1 MADKGKIVIRQVR
14 STAGRSERQR
24 RVLRALGLR
33 ALGQKT
39 EKPDNP
45 AVRGMIQKVLHLVEV
60 EEK

>member
-1 MADKGKIVIRQVR
+1 MAEKGTIVIRQVR
-14 STAGRSERQR
+14 SSAGRPERQR

-33 ALGQKT
+33 ALGQET